1 MKIQIPFRNGKEP
14 LTYEA
19 DSIAE
24 AVRQAIENKDELRYA
39 NLSNANLS
47 RADLSN
53 ANLSYANLRYADLS
67 GANLHHADLSSA
79 DLTSADL
86 TGAYLEDA
94 NLQRAS
100 LIGAKV
106 QGKTLWG
113 KRPFLSLGAC
123 GSVGRTTLAFFFE
136 DGSEPFIMCGCF
148 EGDIVAFEARI
159 AKEHSGTFHEVEYKA
174 MVNYIKAL
182 YKEQQENK

>member
-53 ANLSYANLRYADLS
+53 ANLRYADLS

-148 EGDIVAFEARI
+148 EGDLTEFAERI
-159 AKEHSGTFHEVEYKA
+159 QKKHAGTFHEVEYNA